1 MVIFPILTP
10 GNRSLK
16 NVSPGEIDLDGSGG
30 CERRDNE
37 GDLMG
42 GVKTRPSEHVL
53 RELAQLPTRRVTV
66 CLRQGL
72 QLGRRLR
79 FDPERSSACFYVDDK
94 VVAAFAPE
102 DVTVVSWLPA
112 E

>member
-1 MVIFPILTP
+1 
-10 GNRSLK
+10 
-16 NVSPGEIDLDGSGG
+16 
-30 CERRDNE
+30 
-37 GDLMG
+37 MG
-42 GVKTRPSEHVL
+42 GVKTRPSEGVL
-53 RELAQLPTRRVTV
+53 RELTQLSTRRVTV
-66 CLRQGL
+66 CTRQGAM

-79 FDPERSSACFYVDDK
+79 YEDRLPSPLFYVDDH